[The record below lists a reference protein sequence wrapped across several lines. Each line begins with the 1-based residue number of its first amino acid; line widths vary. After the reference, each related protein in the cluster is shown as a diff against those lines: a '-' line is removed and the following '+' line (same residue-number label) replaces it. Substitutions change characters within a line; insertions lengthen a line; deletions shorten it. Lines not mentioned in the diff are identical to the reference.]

1 MKLIYTS
8 ITSLRY
14 KRFRGVGEQR
24 KTEER
29 DFRCFSRTKDGARA
43 KTLKI
48 LFLGLSLLF
57 NPLET
62 LATQTSRSRIISSV
76 QSTVFL
82 VCLGRNFLSKPLT
95 HLCFSLPI
103 QGPLVIS
110 WFALWCIR
118 TKECRQP
125 WTCFLWIWQ
134 CGIFVC
140 AYSTFR
146 SHWFTIS

>member
-1 MKLIYTS
+1 MYLAACQLDIYLC
-8 ITSLRY
+8 INNEADLY
-14 KRFRGVGEQR
+14 VDHQPALQAFPWGWGAKKDRGTG
-24 KTEER
+24 
-29 DFRCFSRTKDGARA
+29 FSMFFPHEKWARA

-48 LFLGLSLLF
+48 LFLGLYLLF
-57 NPLET
+57 NPSET

-76 QSTVFL
+76 QWTVFL

-125 WTCFLWIWQ
+125 
-134 CGIFVC
+134 
-140 AYSTFR
+140 
-146 SHWFTIS
+146 